1 MTYLIVFTIGLFIG
15 FFLRK
20 YLFKNKTTKKFDVKN
35 VKTGELNG

>member
-1 MTYLIVFTIGLFIG
+1 MDYLIIYIIGLISG